1 MQIPRV
7 VIAGTHSGAGKT
19 SVTAGVLRALR
30 RRGLVVQPFKVG
42 PDFIDP
48 SIHTAAAG
56 PAGSPP
62 RISRNLDTW
71 LLPHA
76 TVVELFARAAEGASA
91 AVIEGVMGLY
101 DGVDGRSDAG
111 STAEVAKLLRAPV
124 VLVVDVAG
132 SVRSAAATAS
142 GFVRF
147 DPDVTI
153 AGVIANRAG
162 GERHVRWL
170 REALEPAGIPLLGA
184 LPWDDRL
191 HLPQRHLG
199 LVPAAERSYQETV
212 ESLSDAVDAHV
223 DLEGLLRVAR
233 LAPPLLVPGPLV
245 FPPMPVAQ
253 GVAVGVAR
261 DEAFSFYYQDGLE
274 ILESR
279 GARLV
284 PFSPIHDRHLPAV
297 HGLYLGG
304 GFPEVYA
311 QALAENTRMRAQ
323 VKDAAEAGM
332 PVYAEC
338 GGMMY
343 LAETLVDAG
352 GAEHSMAGVIPARTR
367 MQSQLSALGYVRVT
381 ATADT
386 LLLRTGETVSGHE
399 YHHSTV
405 ALTGSAEFGLTS
417 DGGRGMGDG
426 RDGICTPTLLAS
438 YTHLHFATHP
448 VMAER
453 FVDACKRFKNG
464 TGDRGP
470 GAGEDDHGK
479 AQ

>member
-1 MQIPRV
+1 MLIPRV

-19 SVTAGVLRALR
+19 TVTLGLLRALR

-48 SIHTAAAG
+48 GIHTAAVE
-56 PAGSPP
+56 PAGLPR

-71 LLPHA
+71 LLPQA
-76 TVVELFARAAEGASA
+76 TVVELFARAAEGSA
-91 AVIEGVMGLY
+91 IAVIEGVMGLY
-101 DGVDGRSDAG
+101 DGVDGRSDEG

-153 AGVIANRAG
+153 AGVIADRAG
-162 GERHVRWL
+162 GDRHVRWL
-170 REALEPAGIPLLGA
+170 REALQPAGIPLLGA
-184 LPWDDRL
+184 LPWDERL
-191 HLPQRHLG
+191 RLPERHLG
-199 LVPAAERSYQETV
+199 LIPAAERSYHDAIEAVT
-212 ESLSDAVDAHV
+212 DAVQAHV
-223 DLEGLLRVAR
+223 DVDALVRAAR
-233 LAPPLLVPGPLV
+233 LAPPLVVPGPLS

-253 GVAVGVAR
+253 RVALGVAR

-284 PFSPIHDRHLPAV
+284 PFSPLHDRDLPAV
-297 HGLYLGG
+297 DGLYLGG
-304 GFPEVYA
+304 GFPEVHA
-311 QALAENTRMRAQ
+311 HALSGNAAMRTQ
-323 VKDAAEAGM
+323 VKDAIAAGM

-338 GGMMY
+338 GGLIY
-343 LAETLVDAG
+343 LAESLVEANG
-352 GAEHSMAGVIPARTR
+352 QEYPMAGVIRAVAR
-367 MQSQLSALGYVRVT
+367 MQPRLAALGYVTVT
-381 ATADT
+381 ATSDT
-386 LLLRTGETVSGHE
+386 LLLHAGESVRGHE
-399 YHHSTV
+399 YHHSMISL
-405 ALTGSAEFGLTS
+405 AGAPEFGLTS
-417 DGGRGMGDG
+417 DGGRGIADG

-438 YTHLHFATHP
+438 YTHLHFASYP

-453 FVDACKRFKNG
+453 FVAACERYNG
-464 TGDRGP
+464 GTRD
-470 GAGEDDHGK
+470 
-479 AQ
+479 

>member
-19 SVTAGVLRALR
+19 SVTLGVLRALR
-30 RRGLVVQPFKVG
+30 RRGLAVQPFKVG

-48 SIHTAAAG
+48 GIHTAAVG
-56 PAGSPP
+56 PAGFPP

-76 TVVELFARAAEGASA
+76 TVVELFARAAEGSSI

-153 AGVIANRAG
+153 AGVIADRAG

-170 REALEPAGIPLLGA
+170 REALEPAGIPLFGA

-191 HLPQRHLG
+191 RLPERHLG
-199 LVPAAERSYQETV
+199 LIPAAERSYQDAIEALTDAV
-212 ESLSDAVDAHV
+212 ESHV
-223 DLEGLLRVAR
+223 DMEGLMRAAR
-233 LAPPLLVPGPLV
+233 LAPPLLVPGPLA

-253 GVAVGVAR
+253 GVAIGVAR

-274 ILESR
+274 VLESR

-284 PFSPIHDRHLPAV
+284 PFSPIHDRHLPASQ
-297 HGLYLGG
+297 GLYLGG

-311 QALAENTRMRAQ
+311 QGLSENARMRTQ
-323 VKDAAEAGM
+323 VRDAVASGM

-352 GAEHSMAGVIPARTR
+352 GHEYPMAGVIPARTR
-367 MQSQLSALGYVRVT
+367 LQPQLSALGYVTVT
-381 ATADT
+381 ATTDT
-386 LLLRTGETVSGHE
+386 LLLRAGESVPGHE
-399 YHHSTV
+399 FHHSTV
-405 ALTGSAEFGLTS
+405 SLVGPAEFGWTS
-417 DGGRGMGDG
+417 DGGRGIGDG

-438 YTHLHFATHP
+438 YTHLHFASYP
-448 VMAER
+448 AMAER
-453 FVDACKRFKNG
+453 FVEACKRYKGG
-464 TGDRGP
+464 TRD
-470 GAGEDDHGK
+470 
-479 AQ
+479 